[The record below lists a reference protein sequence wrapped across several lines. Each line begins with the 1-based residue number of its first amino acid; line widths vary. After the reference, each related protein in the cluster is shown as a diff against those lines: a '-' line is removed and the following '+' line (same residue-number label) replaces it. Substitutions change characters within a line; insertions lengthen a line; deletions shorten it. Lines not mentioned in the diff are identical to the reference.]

1 MPPRTLSVAP
11 LSAAL
16 LAALAALAASPLA
29 RADDDPAAPRKPREL
44 DKVQVVGQ
52 AESYAAKR
60 TSTATKTDTPLRDV
74 PQSVTVVTQE
84 LIRDQA
90 MQNLADVTRY
100 VPGVGMAQGEGNR
113 DTPVFRGN
121 SSTADMFVDGMRDD
135 VQYFRDLYNIDR
147 VEALKGP
154 NAMIFG
160 RGGSGGVLN
169 RVTKQADWNT
179 VREVTVQA
187 GSWNKRRMTGDVGQ
201 AMNDDTSFRVTGMF
215 EDSDS
220 YRDGYQARR
229 WGINPT
235 FAFAVGDNT
244 TITLG
249 YEHFEDERV
258 ADRGVPSEPGKFN
271 GVRVPL
277 AVDASTFFGDP
288 ARSTATA
295 DVDAFTALIEHDFGN
310 GATLRSR
317 TRIADYDKFYQNIF
331 PGAVNAAR
339 TTVAISGYSNA
350 TQRRN
355 TLNQTDL
362 IWKATT
368 GAIAHTLLAG
378 MELGRQETDNLRNT
392 AFFGAPGST
401 TTSASVP
408 LATPRYTGPVEFRQ
422 SATDASNHGIAR
434 VGALYVQDQIAFSP
448 QWQAILGLRYDWFDV
463 DFTNLR
469 QPVGSASRELSSTDR
484 LWSPRAGLVYKPL
497 EDVSVYA
504 SYSLAYLPRSGDQL
518 GSLSANNAALDP
530 EEFTNYE
537 LGAKWDIGKDLAATV
552 AVYRLDRSNV
562 AMLDPSPANT
572 TDALVLMP
580 GKSQRVDGVELQL
593 AGHLSDAWSVMGGY
607 AWQDGET
614 LQDVRTSRTSLV
626 AKGTRLAQLPRRTA
640 SLWNRYDFNDAW
652 GVGLGAVYRG
662 ELFASLSNEALLR
675 SYTRYD
681 AAVFFKASAKLQFQL
696 NVENLFDKSY
706 AVSAHSDNNITP
718 GAPRAAYLS
727 MTLKF

>member
-1 MPPRTLSVAP
+1 MPLRSFPAIAP
-11 LSAAL
+11 LAAAL
-16 LAALAALAASPLA
+16 LLAFSPTA
-29 RADDDPAAPRKPREL
+29 HAEDDPSAPRKPREL
-44 DKVQVVGQ
+44 DKVEVVGQ
-52 AESYAAKR
+52 DNGYAAKR

-100 VPGVGMAQGEGNR
+100 VPGIGMAQGEGNR

-169 RVTKQADWNT
+169 RVTKQADWST
-179 VREVTVQA
+179 VRELTLQL
-187 GSWNKRRMTGDVGQ
+187 GSWNKRRIAADVGQ
-201 AMNDDTSFRVTGMF
+201 AISDTAAFRVTGMF
-215 EDSDS
+215 EDSEG
-220 YRDGYQARR
+220 YRDDYAARR

-235 FAFAVGDNT
+235 FAFAIGEAT
-244 TITLG
+244 TVTLG

-258 ADRGVPSEPGKFN
+258 ADRGVPSEPGRFN

-277 AVDASTFFGDP
+277 AVDPSTFFGDP
-288 ARSTATA
+288 ARSTATV
-295 DVDAFTALIEHDFGN
+295 DVDAFTALVEHDFAN
-310 GATLRSR
+310 GATLRNR
-317 TRIADYDKFYQNIF
+317 TRVADYDKFYQNIF
-331 PGAVNAAR
+331 PGAVDATR
-339 TTVAISGYSNA
+339 TTVSIAGYNNA

-355 TLNQTDL
+355 VFNQTDL
-362 IWKATT
+362 TWKAKT
-368 GAIAHTLLAG
+368 GGIGHTLLAG
-378 MELGRQETDNLRNT
+378 MELGRQETDNFRNT
-392 AFFGAPGST
+392 AYFGAAGST
-401 TTSASVP
+401 ATNANVP
-408 LATPRYTGPVEFRQ
+408 LTTPRYTGPVEFRQ
-422 SATDASNHGIAR
+422 GATDANNHGIAK
-434 VGALYVQDQIAFSP
+434 VGALYVQDQIEFSP

-463 DFTNLR
+463 DFTNKR
-469 QPVGSASRELSSTDR
+469 QPVGSAARQLSSTDR
-484 LWSPRAGLVYKPL
+484 LWSPRAGLIYKPV

-518 GSLSANNAALDP
+518 GSLSATNSSLDP

-537 LGAKWDIGKDLAATV
+537 LGAKWDINKKLAATI
-552 AVYRLDRSNV
+552 AAYRLDRSNV
-562 AMLDPSPANT
+562 AILDPSPGNT
-572 TDALVLMP
+572 TDALVLQP

-593 AGHLSDAWSVMGGY
+593 AGHLTEAWSMMAGY
-607 AWQDGET
+607 SWQDGET
-614 LQDVRTSRTSLV
+614 LQDIRTSRTSFV
-626 AKGTRLAQLPRRTA
+626 PKGTRLAQLPEQTA

-662 ELFASLSNEALLR
+662 DLYASLSNEVQLR

-681 AAVFFKASAKLQFQL
+681 AAVFFRPSERVQLQL
-696 NVENLFDKSY
+696 NVENLFDKEY
-706 AVSAHSDNNITP
+706 AVSANSDNNITP

-727 MTLKF
+727 MTLRF

>member
-1 MPPRTLSVAP
+1 MPHRSFPAIAP
-11 LSAAL
+11 LAAAL
-16 LAALAALAASPLA
+16 LLAFASIA
-29 RADDDPAAPRKPREL
+29 HAEDDPAAPRKPREL
-44 DKVQVVGQ
+44 DKVEVVGQ
-52 AESYAAKR
+52 DDGYAAKR

-121 SSTADMFVDGMRDD
+121 SSTADMFIDGMRDD

-169 RVTKQADWNT
+169 RVTKQADWNA
-179 VREVTVQA
+179 VRELTVQL
-187 GSWNKRRMTGDVGQ
+187 GSWDKRRIAADVGQ
-201 AMNDDTSFRVTGMF
+201 EISDAAAFRVTGMF
-215 EDSDS
+215 EDSES
-220 YRDGYQARR
+220 YRDGYEAHR

-235 FAFAVGDNT
+235 FAFAMGDAT
-244 TITLG
+244 TVTVG

-258 ADRGVPSEPGKFN
+258 ADRGVPSEPGRFN

-277 AVDASTFFGDP
+277 SIDPSTFFGDP
-288 ARSTATA
+288 ARSTATV
-295 DVDAFTALIEHDFGN
+295 DVDALSALVEHEFGN
-310 GATLRSR
+310 GAMLRNR
-317 TRIADYDKFYQNIF
+317 TRVADYDKFYQNIF
-331 PGAVNAAR
+331 PGAVDATR
-339 TTVAISGYSNA
+339 TAVAISGYNNA

-355 TLNQTDL
+355 VFNQSDL
-362 IWKATT
+362 TWKAHT
-368 GAIAHTLLAG
+368 GHVGHTLLAG
-378 MELGRQETDNLRNT
+378 MELGRQETDNFRNT
-392 AFFGAPGST
+392 AYFGAPGST
-401 TTSASVP
+401 ATSGSAP
-408 LATPRYTGPVEFRQ
+408 LSNPRYTGPVEFRQ
-422 SATDASNHGIAR
+422 SATDANNHGIAK
-434 VGALYVQDQIAFSP
+434 VGALYVQDQIEFTP
-448 QWQAILGLRYDWFDV
+448 HRQAIVGLRYDWFDV

-469 QPVGSASRELSSTDR
+469 QPVGSATRELSSTDG
-484 LWSPRAGLVYKPL
+484 LWSPRAGLVYKPV
-497 EDVSVYA
+497 EDLSFYA
-504 SYSLAYLPRSGDQL
+504 SYSLAYLPRSGEQL
-518 GSLSANNAALDP
+518 GSLSATNSSLDP

-537 LGAKWDIGKDLAATV
+537 LGAKWDIGKDLAATI

-562 AMLDPSPANT
+562 AILDPSPANT
-572 TDALVLMP
+572 TDALILQP

-593 AGHLSDAWSVMGGY
+593 AGHLTEAWSVMGGY

-614 LQDVRTSRTSLV
+614 LQDIRTSRTSLV
-626 AKGTRLAQLPRRTA
+626 RKGTRLAQLPEQTA

-662 ELFASLSNEALLR
+662 ELYASLSNEVLLR

-681 AAVFFKASAKLQFQL
+681 AAVFFKPSDRVQLQL
-696 NVENLFDKSY
+696 NVENLFDKEY

-718 GAPRAAYLS
+718 GSPRAAYLS